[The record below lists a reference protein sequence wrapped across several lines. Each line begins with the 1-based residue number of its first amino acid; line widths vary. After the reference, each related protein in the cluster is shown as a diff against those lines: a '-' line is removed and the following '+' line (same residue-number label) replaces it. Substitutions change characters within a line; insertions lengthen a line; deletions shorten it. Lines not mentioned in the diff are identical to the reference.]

1 MGSRNT
7 FVALFFVATALLLT
21 LVLDNALQGIMA
33 LSDVPNPALLGDRFT
48 LSTLIG
54 LALSVGAALWCWV
67 NPKTKNFISESV
79 DELGKVSW
87 PDWAETRMNT
97 VVVIVFSFIAAAIL
111 GVFDSVFSWL
121 TNNQLFLR

>member
-7 FVALFFVATALLLT
+7 FVALFFVATVLLLT

-33 LSDVPNPALLGDRFT
+33 LSDVPNAAILGDRFT
-48 LSTLIG
+48 VSTLIG
-54 LALSVGAALWCWV
+54 LALSVGAGLWCWV

-79 DELGKVSW
+79 DELAKVSW
-87 PDWAETRMNT
+87 PDLAETRMNT

>member
-33 LSDVPNPALLGDRFT
+33 LSDVPNPAVLGDRFT
-48 LSTLIG
+48 VSTLIG
-54 LALSVGAALWCWV
+54 LALSAGAALWCWV

-79 DELGKVSW
+79 DELAKVSW
-87 PDWAETRMNT
+87 PDLAETRMNT

-111 GVFDSVFSWL
+111 GVFDFAFSNI
-121 TNNQLFLR
+121 TEELFFR